1 MEQIVKVAALC
12 LIGAILGA
20 VLKKTG
26 PEQAAMISLAL
37 TIVVGSMLLQLLDD
51 ILSFVQKLMELGGL
65 LPQLFR
71 PLFKTVAIAL
81 VSRVGCELC
90 RDADSAAA
98 ASLVEICGAFGA
110 VLAALPL
117 FETVWDML
125 QGML

>member
-26 PEQAAMISLAL
+26 AEQAAMISLAL
-37 TIVVGSMLLQLLDD
+37 TIVVGAVLLQLLDD